1 SGTGSTG
8 GASGTGSTGGTSG
21 AGSTGGASGTGST
34 GGASGAGSSAT
45 VPVQGVSKLEYL
57 NVDTYTKCKEIADS
71 RNKGLVIP
79 DLATWRRL
87 RAEGGG
93 KLDIDFPAAPAGQ
106 QWARRVWASDGG
118 LLTRKCYYPDNDT
131 DKDLSDIKIGGEV
144 AYGFALKP

>member
-1 SGTGSTG
+1 
-8 GASGTGSTGGTSG
+8 
-21 AGSTGGASGTGST
+21 ST